1 MAHSFGRRNHVLRR
15 LMLSLANRRFAVV
28 LNAIRQSRRR
38 RDDPQ
43 LRTKSPTRDADKV
56 RYELRIALASR
67 ALRWRFHCKHCAAV
81 LCRLSMNRDL
91 WQRIPTSHRR
101 HSPLKRKHVIP
112 GDMGGFGI
120 QDKREMALHKRRM
133 HIAAVVV
140 SVGVC
145 PQIVTPP
152 RAGSGFCCRRSRKV
166 KRWMPPVRTRWLRFC
181 NGRNSMKVFQRGCR
195 KGFRWPTKPGKLQ
208 KSITMRRLCLRNGH
222 LFW

>member
-1 MAHSFGRRNHVLRR
+1 
-15 LMLSLANRRFAVV
+15 MLSLANRRFAVV

-67 ALRWRFHCKHCAAV
+67 ALRWRFHCKHCAVV

-112 GDMGGFGI
+112 GYRDGFGI
-120 QDKREMALHKRRM
+120 QGKREMALQRRRM
-133 HIAAVVV
+133 HIAEVFV
-140 SVGVC
+140 SVGVG
-145 PQIVTPP
+145 PQVMTPP
-152 RAGSGFCCRRSRKV
+152 RACS
-166 KRWMPPVRTRWLRFC
+166 PVVIDGPRD
-181 NGRNSMKVFQRGCR
+181 
-195 KGFRWPTKPGKLQ
+195 FRMALADETTVMIQ
-208 KSITMRRLCLRNGH
+208 A
-222 LFW
+222 FF